1 MQSTRTTQSSPRA
14 IPAAMAAKPQLD
26 KSITIGSVL
35 VCAIFIVATLIS
47 ADTVK
52 TVFNDIFQF
61 FIKNFGWAYLLI
73 VAGFVFFC
81 FVMALSK
88 FGDVRLGRDDEAPE
102 FSLMAW
108 FAMLFAAGMGIGLV
122 FWGVSEPMFHFSTPP
137 HADPKSPQAAA
148 DAMRIAF
155 FHWGLHPWSCY
166 AVVALVLAYFQFR
179 KGKPGLFSWT
189 VEPLIGEKNVRGG
202 IGKTIDA
209 LAIVVTLF
217 GVANSLGMG
226 AMQVTTGLNKL
237 YALPNNNTVSI
248 IIIVIITVLFIL
260 SAVSGVDKGIKIL
273 STTNMYM
280 AFGLMALILFCG
292 PTIYILESLIESL
305 GDYFQSIIKFSFF
318 MDTTNVVEKHVGYD
332 WMGSWTVF
340 YWAWWLVWAPFVG
353 AFIARISRGRTIREF
368 VFGSL
373 LAPTLLCAIWFAII
387 GGTALNFEL
396 TMAESPKIAE
406 AALADPT
413 AAVFRLYDFLPLGSV
428 LSLITMLI
436 ICIFF
441 ITSADSATYVIGV
454 MSSNGHIHPD
464 NRAKVGWG
472 ILCST
477 IAAMLLLTGGLKAVQ
492 TVSFIFS
499 LPFMILMLVMMVSFV
514 KSLSA
519 ELNG

>member
-1 MQSTRTTQSSPRA
+1 MHTLK
-14 IPAAMAAKPQLD
+14 AKLD
-26 KSITIGSVL
+26 KPITIGSVA
-35 VCAIFIVATLIS
+35 VCSIFIIATLIS
-47 ADTVK
+47 ADMVK
-52 TVFNDIFQF
+52 DVFNTIFQF

-73 VAGFVFFC
+73 VAGFVLFC
-81 FVMALSK
+81 FIMALSR
-88 FGDVRLGRDDEAPE
+88 FGNLKLGKEGEAAE
-102 FSLMAW
+102 FSLPTW

-122 FWGVSEPMFHFSTPP
+122 FWGVSEPMFHFATPP

-179 KGKPGLFSWT
+179 KDKPGLFSWT
-189 VEPLIGEKNVRGG
+189 VEPLIGEKNVTGG
-202 IGKTIDA
+202 MGKTIDA

-226 AMQVTTGLNKL
+226 AMQVSTGLNKL
-237 YALPNNNTVSI
+237 YNIPNTNATSI
-248 IIIVIITVLFIL
+248 ILIVIITVLFIL
-260 SAVSGVDKGIKIL
+260 SAVSGINKGIKIL

-280 AFGLMALILFCG
+280 AFGLMALILFSG

-305 GDYFQSIIKFSFF
+305 GDYFQSVVKFSFF
-318 MDTTNVVEKHVGYD
+318 MDTTQVVEKHVGYD

-353 AFIARISRGRTIREF
+353 AFIARISKGRTIREF

-373 LAPTLLCAIWFAII
+373 LAPTLLCAIWFAIL
-387 GGTALNFEL
+387 GGTALNMEL
-396 TMAESPKIAE
+396 TMTESPGIAE
-406 AALADPT
+406 AAVSDPT
-413 AAVFRLYDFLPLGSV
+413 AAVFRLYDFMPISSV
-428 LSLITMLI
+428 LSLVTMLI

-454 MSSNGHIHPD
+454 MSSNGNINP
-464 NRAKVGWG
+464 NSNAKVGWG

-477 IAAMLLLTGGLKAVQ
+477 IAVMLLLTGGLKAVQ

-499 LPFMILMLVMMVSFV
+499 FPFMILMLFMIYSFL
-514 KSLSA
+514 KSVSA
-519 ELNG
+519 EFKGEK

>member
-1 MQSTRTTQSSPRA
+1 MHATK
-14 IPAAMAAKPQLD
+14 AKLD
-26 KSITIGSVL
+26 MSITIGSVI
-35 VCAIFIVATLIS
+35 VCSVFIVATLIS
-47 ADTVK
+47 ADMVK
-52 TVFNDIFQF
+52 QVFNDIFQF
-61 FIKNFGWAYLLI
+61 FIKNFGWAYLLL
-73 VAGFVFFC
+73 VAGFVLFC
-81 FVMALSK
+81 FVMAISK
-88 FGDVRLGRDDEAPE
+88 YGNIRLGKDGEDAE
-102 FSLMAW
+102 FSLGAW

-137 HADPKSPQAAA
+137 HADPKTPQAAA

-189 VEPLIGEKNVRGG
+189 VEPLIGEAAVRGG

-226 AMQVTTGLNKL
+226 AMQVSTGLNKL
-237 YALPNNNTVSI
+237 YSIPNTNTVSI
-248 IIIVIITVLFIL
+248 AIIAIITVLFIL
-260 SAVSGVDKGIKIL
+260 SAVSGVSKGIKIL
-273 STTNMYM
+273 STTNMIM

-353 AFIARISRGRTIREF
+353 AFIARISKGRTIREF

-396 TMAESPKIAE
+396 TMPESPGIAE

-413 AAVFRLYDFLPLGSV
+413 AAVFRLYDFLPMGSL

-454 MSSNGHIHPD
+454 MSSNGNLHPD

-477 IAAMLLLTGGLKAVQ
+477 IAVMLLLTGGLKAVQ

-499 LPFMILMLVMMVSFV
+499 FPFMILMLFMMYAFL
-514 KSLSA
+514 KSVSA
-519 ELNG
+519 EFKS